1 MTCKSVIY
9 NVVWLFNS
17 QSEQQNSNK
26 NEKEGLFDPSS
37 SPLRAKIVIFLEY
50 AACGLYFSISC
61 KLSPEQTYADIRAQS
76 LLGCLDV
83 SLRRLCQ
90 FIGVVVYL
98 VKGLNLIHT
107 L

>member
-1 MTCKSVIY
+1 MK
-9 NVVWLFNS
+9 
-17 QSEQQNSNK
+17 
-26 NEKEGLFDPSS
+26 KEGLFDPSS
-37 SPLRAKIVIFLEY
+37 SPLRAKVIFLEY

-83 SLRRLCQ
+83 SLCRLCQ

>member
-1 MTCKSVIY
+1 M
-9 NVVWLFNS
+9 
-17 QSEQQNSNK
+17 Q
-26 NEKEGLFDPSS
+26 KEGLFGPSS

-76 LLGCLDV
+76 LLDCLDV
-83 SLRRLCQ
+83 SLRRFCQ
-90 FIGVVVYL
+90 FICVVVYL

-107 L
+107 F